1 MFLDLFKEVIF
12 LAKKV
17 HKYRAYLGGILAWD
31 DASGYPLTK
40 TLRHCF
46 RGVWRRLCW
55 EPDPRFWVF
64 RLFVEG
70 ALTVTGNDG
79 VTVRELHT
87 FVTASGE
94 PDAAAEVEAYW
105 ALLDGGLP
113 TPLELF
119 FGAANP
125 IRVKRIKDR
134 AHRRT
139 PSRVAPP
146 KGEHSA
152 PGGVKT
158 GYVTGP
164 YPVTVVRPGGV
175 KIPGTMRVSLDG
187 SYAVWDTERYGVA
200 ALMFDAAAIRDLRVV
215 DLATTH
221 AERVVHRGSNLTV
234 LEEI

>member
-1 MFLDLFKEVIF
+1 M
-12 LAKKV
+12 AKKKT
-17 HKYRAYLGGILAWD
+17 HRYRAFGGILAWD
-31 DASGYPLTK
+31 DTSGYPLYK

-46 RGVWRRLCW
+46 RRVWDRLVW
-55 EPDPRFWVF
+55 EPEPDFRVF
-64 RLFVEG
+64 RLLVDG
-70 ALTVTGNDG
+70 ALLVSQNEGLTR
-79 VTVRELHT
+79 RELHT
-87 FVTASGE
+87 LVTASGE
-94 PDAAAEVEAYW
+94 PDAEAEVDACW
-105 ALLDGGLP
+105 ALIEGGLP
-113 TPLELF
+113 TPLDLF

-125 IRVKRIKDR
+125 IRVKRIKDV

-152 PGGVKT
+152 PGGVKS

-175 KIPGTMRVSLDG
+175 KIPGTMRVSHDG
-187 SYAVWDTERYGVA
+187 SYAVWDTEKYGVA
-200 ALMFDAAAIRDLRVV
+200 ALMFDAATIHNLRVV
-215 DLATTH
+215 DLAVIH